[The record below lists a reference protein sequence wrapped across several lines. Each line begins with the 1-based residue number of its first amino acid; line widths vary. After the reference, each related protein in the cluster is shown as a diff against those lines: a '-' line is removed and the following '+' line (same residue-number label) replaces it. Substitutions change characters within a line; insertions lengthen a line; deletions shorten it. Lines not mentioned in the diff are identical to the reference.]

1 MKTVTA
7 AIIWKNN
14 QVLLTRRAPKQKLA
28 GFWEFPGGK
37 VEEGESLK
45 QCLERELAE
54 ELGVES
60 TVGEEIVTSE
70 YHYDHGAINLIAM
83 NTDLLNEDLT
93 LSVHDEAIWVSVAD
107 LMNYQLAPADIRIAA
122 YLQEKFSD
130 V

>member
-93 LSVHDEAIWVSVAD
+93 LSVHDKAIWVSVDD
-107 LMNYQLAPADIRIAA
+107 LMNYQLAPADIPIAT

>member
-7 AIIWKNN
+7 AIILRNH
-14 QVLLTRRAPKQKLA
+14 QVLLTRRASDQELA

-60 TVGEEIVTSE
+60 TVGEQMVTSE
-70 YHYDHGAINLIAM
+70 YHYDHGAISLVAM
-83 NTDLLNEDLT
+83 KTALLKEDLT
-93 LSVHDEAIWVSVAD
+93 LSVHDKAIWVSVAD
-107 LMNYQLAPADIRIAA
+107 LMDYQLAPADIPIAA
-122 YLQEKFSD
+122 YLQEKLSG

>member
-14 QVLLTRRAPKQKLA
+14 QVLLTRRAPEQKLA

-54 ELGVES
+54 ELGAES

-70 YHYDHGAINLIAM
+70 HHYDHGAINLVAM
-83 NTDLLNEDLT
+83 STDLLNEDLT
-93 LSVHDEAIWVSVAD
+93 LSVHNKAIWVSVAD
-107 LMNYQLAPADIRIAA
+107 LMNYQLAPADIPIAA